1 LAIRMCPQCGKT
13 VPAAR
18 VLALS
23 DGMEC
28 PHCQTRLEVATGS
41 RMIATVAG
49 LVVAGLAWWVTRGS
63 TNILGFALPVL
74 LSFLAFGI
82 VSPLVLMLTAALR
95 TAPAVPVYEPVAV
108 HGGHGQSVH
117 DHAGGHH

>member
-1 LAIRMCPQCGKT
+1 MCPHCGNT

-18 VLALS
+18 VMALS

-28 PHCQTRLEVATGS
+28 PHCHTRLEVAGGS
-41 RMIATVAG
+41 RMIATTAG
-49 LVVAGLAWWVTRGS
+49 LIVAWLVWWVSRDS

-82 VSPLVLMLTAALR
+82 VSPLVLMFTAALR
-95 TAPAVPVYEPVAV
+95 PAPLLPVFEPAAV
-108 HGGHGQSVH
+108 HGGHGPSLH
-117 DHAGGHH
+117 DPAGGHH